1 MKFSDILIL
10 GIILGGGYTY
20 FFSKNTPPTVN
31 EKLITQFDK
40 HGIIKKNDWEKGKI
54 IEGVQIYTSRKEY
67 TAFQSVWNLGVNEAG
82 VIVLTE
88 GKLPKAEAAIALGQ
102 CNQLAKT
109 VTDNETSITT
119 DAVFSVFQ
127 KALAADKDKEGV
139 LRATGDVGGKSYDV
153 SARVIGSVLTF
164 SCGIKTA

>member
-10 GIILGGGYTY
+10 GVILGGGYTY
-20 FFSKNTPPTVN
+20 FFSQDEPPTIN

-40 HGIIKKNDWEKGKI
+40 HDVIEQHGWKKGKVI
-54 IEGVQIYTSRKEY
+54 DGVQVYSVRKDYTV
-67 TAFQSVWNLGVNEAG
+67 FQSLWNLGKNEAS

-88 GKLPKAEAAIALGQ
+88 GKTPKIEAAFALNQ
-102 CNQLAKT
+102 CNQLAKA
-109 VTDNETSITT
+109 VIDNETSTIT

-139 LRATGDVGGKSYDV
+139 LRATGDVGGKLYDV
-153 SARVIGSVLTF
+153 SAGTILSLIHISEPTRPY
-164 SCGIKTA
+164 